1 MGTKCRALET
11 THQFLCFKG
20 KCSNHFAFVFG
31 RYLFPLFWFN
41 LFNVDV
47 NIVVYI
53 HVIEN
58 SSQRFHLPNGSVD
71 IDTTK
76 HNSEL
81 VAFCKLIH
89 CRWMCS
95 SITGVKTMSPTKLR
109 IDSFQLT
116 YVTLVHCLWCYLWGQ
131 ILLIRHLQVIKQIHY
146 VWNNYMVGFH
156 SIINNQ
162 HGPPLSYLHGKK
174 LRKEEEIDARIVPM
188 WTLRIVWIVSVLSMI
203 VMLWIVFAME

>member
-1 MGTKCRALET
+1 MRGTLWALSVGWIETINPLHFVPMGTKCRALET

-89 CRWMCS
+89 CR
-95 SITGVKTMSPTKLR
+95 
-109 IDSFQLT
+109 
-116 YVTLVHCLWCYLWGQ
+116 
-131 ILLIRHLQVIKQIHY
+131 
-146 VWNNYMVGFH
+146 
-156 SIINNQ
+156 
-162 HGPPLSYLHGKK
+162 
-174 LRKEEEIDARIVPM
+174 
-188 WTLRIVWIVSVLSMI
+188 
-203 VMLWIVFAME
+203 